1 MTPSMCASATSSPV
15 YLDYQATTPVDPAV
29 LEAMLPF
36 LNGKFGN
43 PHSHGHS
50 HGWEAAAA
58 VRRARGQVAD
68 LIGAGD
74 DDIVFTSGAT
84 ESCNLALRGVA
95 RAAGGTRRRIVTV
108 ETEHPAV
115 LETAID
121 LKRAGHEIEIV
132 PVEADGL
139 LDLDRL
145 ASAVDARTLLV
156 SVMTANNE
164 IGVIQPIAEIAR
176 LCRGAGALLHTDAT
190 QAAGRMPMSVDDWDV
205 DLLSMSSHKVYGPK
219 GVGALYVRPGTPIE
233 ATTTGGGQEG
243 GLRAGTV
250 PSALA
255 VGFGEACEIAGR
267 QGDTDA
273 HRMAALADRL
283 LAELRRI
290 RADMRLFGHAKHRL
304 PGSLCVGFPGISG
317 DVLVQGV
324 GHLVSLASG
333 SACASA
339 SVEPSHVLLALGS
352 EPETAATGVRIS
364 LGRSTTDRDIE
375 VAATVLSDFVRSR
388 AY

>member
-1 MTPSMCASATSSPV
+1 MCGSRV

-29 LEAMLPF
+29 LEVMLPF
-36 LNGKFGN
+36 LNGRFGN
-43 PHSHGHS
+43 PHSLGHS

-115 LETAID
+115 LETARD
-121 LKRAGHEIEIV
+121 LERAGHEIEIV
-132 PVEADGL
+132 PVEPDGL

-145 ASAVDARTLLV
+145 ASAVDGRTLLV
-156 SVMTANNE
+156 SVMVANNE
-164 IGVIQPIAEIAR
+164 IGVIQPLAGIAR
-176 LCRGAGALLHTDAT
+176 LCRRAGALLHTDAT
-190 QAAGRMPMSVDDWDV
+190 QAAGRMTMSVEDWGV
-205 DLLSMSSHKVYGPK
+205 DLLSMSSHKMYGPK
-219 GVGALYVRPGTPIE
+219 GVGALFVRPGTPIK

-243 GLRAGTV
+243 GLRAGTLPTPLV
-250 PSALA
+250 
-255 VGFGEACEIAGR
+255 VGFGEACDIAAR
-267 QGDTDA
+267 QGDMDA
-273 HRMAALADRL
+273 RRMAALASRL
-283 LAELRRI
+283 LAEMQRI
-290 RADMRLFGHAKHRL
+290 RPDIRLFGHAERRL
-304 PGSLCVGFPGISG
+304 PGSLCVGFPGIG
-317 DVLVQGV
+317 GGVLIQGV
-324 GHLVSLASG
+324 GHLLSLASG

-364 LGRSTTDRDIE
+364 LGRFTTDRDIE
-375 VAATVLSDFVRSR
+375 VAATVLSEFVQSY

>member
-1 MTPSMCASATSSPV
+1 MSPSVCASPV
-15 YLDYQATTPVDPAV
+15 YLDYQATTPVDPGV

-36 LNGKFGN
+36 LNGRFGN

-95 RAAGGTRRRIVTV
+95 RAGGGTRRRIVTV

-115 LETAID
+115 LETVRD
-121 LKRAGHEIEIV
+121 LGRAGHEIEIV
-132 PVEADGL
+132 PVEPDGL

-145 ASAVDARTLLV
+145 ASAVDVRTLLV
-156 SVMTANNE
+156 SVMAANNE
-164 IGVIQPIAEIAR
+164 IGVIQPLADIAG
-176 LCRGAGALLHTDAT
+176 LCQRAGALLHTDAT
-190 QAAGRMPMSVDDWDV
+190 QAAGRVTMSVDDWGV

-219 GVGALYVRPGTPIE
+219 GVGALFVRPKTPIE
-233 ATTTGGGQEG
+233 PTTTGGGQEG

-250 PSALA
+250 PTPLV
-255 VGFGEACEIAGR
+255 VGFGEACEIAAR
-267 QGDTDA
+267 QGDTDSR
-273 HRMAALADRL
+273 RMAALASRL
-283 LAELRRI
+283 LAEMRRI
-290 RADMRLFGHAKHRL
+290 RPDIRLFGHAERRL
-304 PGSLCVGFPGISG
+304 PGNICVGFPGIGG

-324 GHLVSLASG
+324 GHLLSLASG
-333 SACASA
+333 SACASTSA
-339 SVEPSHVLLALGS
+339 EPSHVLLALGS

-375 VAATVLSDFVRSR
+375 VAAEVLSEFVQSH